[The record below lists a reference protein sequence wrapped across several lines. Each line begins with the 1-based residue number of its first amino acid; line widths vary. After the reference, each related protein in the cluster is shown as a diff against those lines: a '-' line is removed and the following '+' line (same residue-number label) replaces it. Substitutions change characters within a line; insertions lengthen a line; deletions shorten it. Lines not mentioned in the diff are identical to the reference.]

1 MDDCYGEYLVN
12 LLERI
17 ANALEIIAGTSE
29 KNKAEEPAENKNV
42 ICIDDIPLWQLSI
55 SRRTRNALLRYGI
68 KTLGDIKALSIYD
81 LEGIRNIGISA
92 ITDINIM
99 LDSYGL
105 EQKRYSMNFQKGG
118 D

>member
-1 MDDCYGEYLVN
+1 MDDYYGECFIGI
-12 LLERI
+12 LERI
-17 ANALEIIAGTSE
+17 ADALEIIAGTSE
-29 KNKAEEPAENKNV
+29 KSKAEEPAENKNV
-42 ICIDDIPLWQLSI
+42 ICIDDIPLQQLSI